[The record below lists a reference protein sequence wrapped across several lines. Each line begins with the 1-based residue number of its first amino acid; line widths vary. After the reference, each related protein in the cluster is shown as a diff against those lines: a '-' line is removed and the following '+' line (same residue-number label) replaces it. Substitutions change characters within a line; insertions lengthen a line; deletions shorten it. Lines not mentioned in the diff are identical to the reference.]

1 MNNLEQLVSEAF
13 DNGSV
18 TQVIRPAARLNE
30 SAARAV
36 LVELALRDVRN
47 GGLWYATPS
56 LWERYDRPWGA
67 PDAPAL
73 AVLLGSI
80 QIAYGTP
87 TTYEITIYRV
97 TITTAGSDAGW
108 TVDSLCNEALE
119 FAAIDLAGCP
129 RVDLMIPPKPFP
141 DALTA
146 RQESREAQEAP
157 PGGSLSRR
165 LRSPGS

>member
-13 DNGSV
+13 DRGSI

-30 SAARAV
+30 AAARAV
-36 LVELALRDVRN
+36 LVDLALRDVRN

-56 LWERYDRPWGA
+56 LWERYDRSWRE
-67 PDAPAL
+67 PDAPAG

-97 TITTAGSDAGW
+97 TVTSAGAAAGW
-108 TVDSLCNEALE
+108 TVDSVCNEALG

-129 RVDLMIPPKPFP
+129 RVDLMTPPKPF
-141 DALTA
+141 
-146 RQESREAQEAP
+146 RMI
-157 PGGSLSRR
+157 
-165 LRSPGS
+165 